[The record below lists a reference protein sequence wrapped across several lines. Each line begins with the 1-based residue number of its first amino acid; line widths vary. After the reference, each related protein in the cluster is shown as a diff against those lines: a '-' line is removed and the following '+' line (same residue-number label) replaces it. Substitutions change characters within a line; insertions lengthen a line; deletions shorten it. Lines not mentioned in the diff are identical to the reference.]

1 MIETIQNELEGF
13 MCYLRAYLRAS
24 TDEQDATRARDQLK
38 AFAAER
44 NLDVVAW
51 YVENE
56 SGAKLA
62 RPELF
67 RLLGDAHDGDIL
79 LVEQVDRLSRL
90 SAADW
95 ESLKVQLAAKHIRVV
110 ALDLPT
116 SWTMAAKAADDFTAR
131 MFEAINNM
139 LLDMLAAVARK
150 DYDDRRR
157 RQAQGQA
164 KAKAEGRYK
173 GRQADVERNDG
184 IGRMIAAGQS
194 WSSIQA
200 ATGCSRATIAKIAKR
215 LKPAAA

>member
-1 MIETIQNELEGF
+1 
-13 MCYLRAYLRAS
+13 MCYVRAYLRAS
-24 TDEQDATRARDQLK
+24 TDEQDAHRARDQLK

-44 NLDVVAW
+44 GLEIVAW
-51 YVENE
+51 YIENE
-56 SGAKLA
+56 SGAKLT

-67 RLLGDAHDGDIL
+67 RLLGDAHSGDIL

-90 SAADW
+90 TATDW
-95 ESLKVQLAAKHIRVV
+95 EALKTELTAKHVRVV

-116 SWTMAAKAADDFTAR
+116 SWMMATANRDEFTGR
-131 MFEAINNM
+131 MFEAINSM

-164 KAKAEGRYK
+164 KAKAEGLYK
-173 GRQADVERNDG
+173 GRPEDTERNDG
-184 IGRMIAAGQS
+184 IARMIAAGQS

-215 LKPAAA
+215 MKQAA

>member
-1 MIETIQNELEGF
+1 
-13 MCYLRAYLRAS
+13 MCYVRAYLRAS
-24 TDEQDATRARDQLK
+24 TDEQDANRARDELK

-44 NLDVVAW
+44 GLEIVST

-56 SGAKLA
+56 SGTKLA

-67 RLLGDAHDGDIL
+67 RLLADAHTGDIL

-90 SAADW
+90 KRDDW
-95 ESLKVQLAAKHIRVV
+95 EALKAELSAKRIRVV

-116 SWTMAAKAADDFTAR
+116 SWMAATTNRDEFTSR
-131 MFEAINNM
+131 MFEALNGM
-139 LLDMLAAVARK
+139 LLDMLAATARK

-164 KAKAEGRYK
+164 KAKAEGKYK
-173 GRQADVERNDG
+173 GRPEDAERNDG

-200 ATGCSRATIAKIAKR
+200 ATGCSRATIARIAKR
-215 LKPAAA
+215 AKQAA

>member
-1 MIETIQNELEGF
+1 VGWRSSPGTP
-13 MCYLRAYLRAS
+13 R
-24 TDEQDATRARDQLK
+24 TRA
-38 AFAAER
+38 
-44 NLDVVAW
+44 
-51 YVENE
+51 
-56 SGAKLA
+56 AKLA

-67 RLLGDAHDGDIL
+67 RLLADAHDGDIL

-90 SAADW
+90 ADRDW
-95 ESLKVQLAAKHIRVV
+95 QKLKAELEARRIRVV

-116 SWTMAAKAADDFTAR
+116 SWMIAAKATDEFTGR
-131 MFEAINNM
+131 MFEAINRM

-173 GRQADVERNDG
+173 GRPEDAQRNAG
-184 IGRMIAAGQS
+184 IASMLAAGAS
-194 WSSIQA
+194 WSDIQA

-215 LKPAAA
+215 GKHAA

>member
-1 MIETIQNELEGF
+1 
-13 MCYLRAYLRAS
+13 MCFVRAYLRAS

-44 NLDVVAW
+44 GLTIVSW

-67 RLLGDAHDGDIL
+67 RLLTDSHPGDIL

-90 SAADW
+90 TADDW
-95 ESLKVQLAAKHIRVV
+95 ERLKSELTARRVRVV

-116 SWTMAAKAADDFTAR
+116 SWMMATSATDEFTGR
-131 MFEAINNM
+131 IFEVINGM
-139 LLDMLAAVARK
+139 LLDLLAAVARK
-150 DYDDRRR
+150 DYVDRRR

-164 KAKAEGRYK
+164 KAQAEGRYK
-173 GRQADVERNDG
+173 GRAEDVDRNDG
-184 IGRMIAAGQS
+184 IGRMISAGQS

-200 ATGCSRATIAKIAKR
+200 ATGCSRATIAKLAKR
-215 LKPAAA
+215 LKAA

>member
-1 MIETIQNELEGF
+1 MLQTNLTEPLRGSV
-13 MCYLRAYLRAS
+13 CYIRAYLRAS
-24 TDEQDATRARDQLK
+24 TDEQDARRAKGQLK

-44 NLDVVAW
+44 GLQVVSW
-51 YVENE
+51 YEENE

-62 RPELF
+62 RPVLF
-67 RLLGDAHDGDIL
+67 RLLADAHDGDIL

-90 SAADW
+90 TTGDW
-95 ESLKVQLAAKHIRVV
+95 EKLKAELQAKHIRVV

-116 SWTMAAKAADDFTAR
+116 SWLMATKADEFTGR
-131 MFEAINNM
+131 MFEAINSM

-164 KAKAEGRYK
+164 KAKAEGKYL
-173 GRQADVERNDG
+173 GRVEDVARNAG
-184 IGRMIAAGQS
+184 IASMLKTGQS
-194 WSSIQA
+194 WSAIQA

-215 LKPAAA
+215 QDKAA

>member
-1 MIETIQNELEGF
+1 MGVSV
-13 MCYLRAYLRAS
+13 CYIRAYLRAS
-24 TDEQDATRARDQLK
+24 TAEQDARRAKDQLK

-44 NLDVVAW
+44 GLQVVSW
-51 YVENE
+51 YEENE

-62 RPELF
+62 RPVLF
-67 RLLGDAHDGDIL
+67 RLLADAHDGDIL

-90 SAADW
+90 TQDDW
-95 ESLKVQLAAKHIRVV
+95 EKLKAELQAKHIRVV

-116 SWTMAAKAADDFTAR
+116 SWLMAAKADEFTGR
-131 MFEAINNM
+131 MFEAINSM

-173 GRQADVERNDG
+173 GRVEDVARNAG
-184 IGRMIAAGQS
+184 IASMLTSGQS
-194 WSSIQA
+194 WSAIQA
-200 ATGCSRATIAKIAKR
+200 ATGCNRATIAKIAKR
-215 LKPAAA
+215 HAKAA